1 VTIPGRGRQD
11 LGGWRPGVAPAI
23 SQFAHTSEANVM
35 DQAIRKPLITTQAS
49 GNHYL
54 TPKYTTRL
62 SGMFTTGS

>member
-1 VTIPGRGRQD
+1 
-11 LGGWRPGVAPAI
+11 
-23 SQFAHTSEANVM
+23 M